1 MTGPRVPDKAL
12 RVGVLAGIA
21 LLLLTPFVVTPGTVF
36 PYVVGKALWS
46 RSIIEIVFALWAVL
60 ALAKPEYRP
69 PRSWLLLLLVAGL
82 GVSLLAAGFG
92 VSVQRSLWSTYER
105 MQGVVDLAHW
115 LAFAVVL
122 VSMLRTG
129 AEWRALLTLNLAVSS
144 AMACLVIAR
153 YVQIDVPFFSAL
165 PEPHLPRLS
174 GPFGNPTHLSA
185 YLLPNLVVALGFA
198 VRSWLPAAAALAA
211 PEPRPKSWRRR
222 RNAAATQS
230 DRPGSPWLGGLL
242 WAVVAALHLWGL
254 GLAGSVG
261 GFAGLFAGVG
271 FLALGYAVL
280 ARGYGRGIAVAA
292 VVVLGVAAILLVIRF
307 VDPDRIQS
315 KALDNRIARYVVNVH
330 VQRPS
335 VQSRLAAWET
345 GVAGFV
351 ERPVL
356 GWGPENF
363 ETVFGRFAS
372 GYAATARPH
381 DHAHGKLVEVAATT
395 GVPGL
400 AAYLALWSST
410 FLIVRRAAR
419 RTDRREQA
427 LTLFAGAA
435 LAGGWVQS
443 QFLFDTAAGSLQ
455 TIVLLGV
462 VIGLEP
468 AAVPESRQP
477 RLPARLAGALA
488 ALLRRRGARLVLA
501 LAATALTAAGL
512 TTHHAIYAAAD
523 VRYVTAT
530 PAPAP
535 ILADGIDGFPPL
547 ANTYRSKL
555 FNDLRARWPQLRAE
569 DGPRAARL
577 LDWVEREAEEVV
589 RTEPENWRIHQSL
602 AHLYRAVAATDP
614 GYGAK
619 ARHFLER
626 TRALAPNRPVFPRP
640 LLPPEPLGVR
650 RLDDGRHELHWRRA
664 EGAGYHQ
671 VGEARGDGLWH
682 VILYSYDPDQT
693 SFITP
698 GRKEPGTYRYRIQA
712 CRFPGHCSADADW
725 PPLTVTAGA
734 NRGRPR

>member
-1 MTGPRVPDKAL
+1 MAARVPHTAL
-12 RVGVLAGIA
+12 RFGVLAGIA

-60 ALAKPEYRP
+60 ALAKPESRP
-69 PRSWLLLLLVAGL
+69 PRSWVLLLLATGL
-82 GVSLLAAGFG
+82 GVSLLSAGFG
-92 VSVQRSLWSTYER
+92 VSVQRSLWSNYER

-122 VSMLRTG
+122 ASVLRTG
-129 AEWRALLTLNLAVSS
+129 AEWRALLTLNLAASS

-174 GPFGNPTHLSA
+174 GPFGNPTYLSA
-185 YLLPNLVVALGFA
+185 YLLLNLVVALGFA
-198 VRSWLPAAAALAA
+198 VRSWLPAATAPAA
-211 PEPRPKSWRRR
+211 PEPKPTSWRRR
-222 RNAAATQS
+222 TPASVTRS
-230 DRPGSPWLGGLL
+230 DRPGSRWLGGLL
-242 WAVVAALHLWGL
+242 WAVVAALHFWGL

-292 VVVLGVAAILLVIRF
+292 VVVLGVAALLLVIRF
-307 VDPDRIQS
+307 VDPDRIES
-315 KALDNRIARYVVNVH
+315 KALANRSARYVVNLH

-345 GVAGFV
+345 GLKGFA
-351 ERPVL
+351 ERPVV
-356 GWGPENF
+356 GWGPGNF

-372 GYAATARPH
+372 GYAATAEPH
-381 DHAHGKLVEVAATT
+381 DQAHGKLVEVAATT
-395 GVPGL
+395 GAAGL
-400 AAYLALWSST
+400 AAYLALWSLT
-410 FLIVRRAAR
+410 FVVVLRAAR
-419 RTDRREQA
+419 KMNARERA
-427 LTLFAGAA
+427 LPLFAGAA

-443 QFLFDTAAGSLQ
+443 QFLFDTTGGSLQ
-455 TIVLLGV
+455 TIVLLGFV
-462 VIGLEP
+462 VGLE
-468 AAVPESRQP
+468 ATAVPESRRP
-477 RLPARLAGALA
+477 RLPARLSAGLA
-488 ALLRRRGARLVLA
+488 ALLRRRRARIVLA
-501 LAATALTAAGL
+501 LAVIAGAGAGL
-512 TTHHAIYAAAD
+512 TTHHAIYAAVD
-523 VRYVTAT
+523 VRYLTAT
-530 PAPAP
+530 PSPSTTM
-535 ILADGIDGFPPL
+535 ADGIDGFQPL
-547 ANTYRSKL
+547 ANTYRWKL
-555 FNDLRARWPQLRAE
+555 FNDLLSRWPQLRAE
-569 DGPRAARL
+569 DGPRATRL
-577 LDWVEREAEEVV
+577 LDWADREATAVV
-589 RTEPENWRIHQSL
+589 RTEPEHWRIHQSL

-614 GYGAK
+614 EYGAK

-650 RLDDGRHELHWRRA
+650 RLDDGRHELHWQRA

-671 VGEARGDGLWH
+671 LGEARDDGLRH
-682 VILYSYDPDQT
+682 VILYSYDPDRT

-698 GRKEPGTYRYRIQA
+698 GRQEPGTYRYRIKA
-712 CRFPGHCSADADW
+712 CWFPGHCSADADW